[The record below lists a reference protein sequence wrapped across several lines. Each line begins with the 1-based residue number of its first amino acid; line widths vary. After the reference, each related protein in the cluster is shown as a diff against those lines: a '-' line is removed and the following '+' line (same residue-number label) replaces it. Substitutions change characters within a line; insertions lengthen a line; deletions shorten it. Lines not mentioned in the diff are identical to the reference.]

1 MDKELYDLGKEIINN
16 VVANTV
22 GTLFNSL
29 LHNKTIMVIHN
40 DDDDNINHLLK
51 LALMYKLTGL
61 YDFVKEDDKE
71 ASIKELSNLCATITA
86 RLLTSIASMGE
97 LITKSANELMEA
109 STEELIDLGNIVK
122 RCKAEIEKDKED
134 KEDKEE
140 DEDAAFNKAFIHLM
154 SKDK

>member
-16 VVANTV
+16 TV
-22 GTLFNSL
+22 SSTVSALFNSL

-40 DDDDNINHLLK
+40 DDDNITHLLK
-51 LALMYKLTGL
+51 LAFMYKLTGL
-61 YDFVKEDDKE
+61 YNFVREDDKE
-71 ASIKELSNLCATITA
+71 ASIKELSNLCAAITA

-97 LITKSANELMEA
+97 LLTKSANELMEA
-109 STEELIDLGNIVK
+109 NTEELIDLGNIVEK
-122 RCKAEIEKDKED
+122 CKAEIEKD

>member
-1 MDKELYDLGKEIINN
+1 MDKELYNLGKEIINN
-16 VVANTV
+16 TV
-22 GTLFNSL
+22 SSTVSALFNSL

-40 DDDDNINHLLK
+40 DDDNITHLLK
-51 LALMYKLTGL
+51 LAFMYKLTGL
-61 YDFVKEDDKE
+61 YDFVREDDKE
-71 ASIKELSNLCATITA
+71 ASVKELSNLCAAITT
-86 RLLTSIASMGE
+86 RLFTSIANMGE

-109 STEELIDLGNIVK
+109 NTEELIDFGNIVE
-122 RCKAEIEKDKED
+122 RCKAEIEKD

>member
-1 MDKELYDLGKEIINN
+1 MDKELYGLGKEIINN
-16 VVANTV
+16 TV
-22 GTLFNSL
+22 SSTVSALFNSL

-40 DDDDNINHLLK
+40 DDDNITHLLK

-61 YDFVKEDDKE
+61 YDFIREDDKE
-71 ASIKELSNLCATITA
+71 ASIKELSNLGAAITA

-109 STEELIDLGNIVK
+109 NTKELIDLGNIVEM
-122 RCKAEIEKDKED
+122 CKAEIEKDKENR
-134 KEDKEE
+134 EDKEE
-140 DEDAAFNKAFIHLM
+140 MKTPLFNKAFIHLM

>member
-16 VVANTV
+16 TV
-22 GTLFNSL
+22 SSTVSALFNSL
-29 LHNKTIMVIHN
+29 LHNKSIIVIHN
-40 DDDDNINHLLK
+40 DDDNINHLLK

-61 YDFVKEDDKE
+61 YDFVREDYKE
-71 ASIKELSNLCATITA
+71 ASIKELSNLCAAITA

-97 LITKSANELMEA
+97 LITKSANELIEA
-109 STEELIDLGNIVK
+109 STEELIDLDNIVEK
-122 RCKAEIEKDKED
+122 CKAEIEKDKED

>member
-1 MDKELYDLGKEIINN
+1 MGKELYDLGKEIINN
-16 VVANTV
+16 TV
-22 GTLFNSL
+22 SSTVNALFNSL
-29 LHNKTIMVIHN
+29 LHNKTIIVIHN
-40 DDDDNINHLLK
+40 DDDNINHLLK

-61 YDFVKEDDKE
+61 YDFVREDDKE
-71 ASIKELSNLCATITA
+71 ASIKELSNLCAAITA
-86 RLLTSIASMGE
+86 RLLMSIASMGE

-109 STEELIDLGNIVK
+109 NAEELIDLGNIVK

-140 DEDAAFNKAFIHLM
+140 DEDAIFNKAFIHLM

>member
-16 VVANTV
+16 TV
-22 GTLFNSL
+22 SSTVSALFNSL

-40 DDDDNINHLLK
+40 DDDNINHLLK

-61 YDFVKEDDKE
+61 YDFVREDDKE
-71 ASIKELSNLCATITA
+71 ASIKELSNLCAAITA

-109 STEELIDLGNIVK
+109 STKELIDLGNIVE
-122 RCKAEIEKDKED
+122 RCKAEIEKDKENR
-134 KEDKEE
+134 EDKEE

>member
-16 VVANTV
+16 TV
-22 GTLFNSL
+22 SSTVSALFNSL
-29 LHNKTIMVIHN
+29 LHNKTIMVIHK
-40 DDDDNINHLLK
+40 DDNINHLLK

-61 YDFVKEDDKE
+61 YDFVREDDKE
-71 ASIKELSNLCATITA
+71 ASIKELSNLCAAITA

-109 STEELIDLGNIVK
+109 STEELIDLSNMIEM
-122 RCKAEIEKDKED
+122 CKAEIEKDKED

>member
-16 VVANTV
+16 TV
-22 GTLFNSL
+22 SSTVSALFNNL

-40 DDDDNINHLLK
+40 DDDNITHLLK
-51 LALMYKLTGL
+51 LTLMYKLTGL
-61 YDFVKEDDKE
+61 YDFVREDDKE
-71 ASIKELSNLCATITA
+71 ASIKKLSNLCAEITA

-109 STEELIDLGNIVK
+109 STEELIDLGNIVEK
-122 RCKAEIEKDKED
+122 CKAEIEEDKED

>member
-16 VVANTV
+16 TV
-22 GTLFNSL
+22 STTVNALFNSL

-40 DDDDNINHLLK
+40 DDDNITHLLK

-61 YDFVKEDDKE
+61 YDFVREDDKE
-71 ASIKELSNLCATITA
+71 ASIKELSNLCATITV
-86 RLLTSIASMGE
+86 RLLTSIASMSE
-97 LITKSANELMEA
+97 LITKAANKLMEA
-109 STEELIDLGNIVK
+109 NTEELIDLGNIVK

-154 SKDK
+154 SKDN

>member
-16 VVANTV
+16 TV
-22 GTLFNSL
+22 SSTVSALFNSL
-29 LHNKTIMVIHN
+29 LYNKTIIVIHN
-40 DDDDNINHLLK
+40 DDDNINHILK
-51 LALMYKLTGL
+51 LALIYKLTGL
-61 YDFVKEDDKE
+61 YDFVREDDKE
-71 ASIKELSNLCATITA
+71 ASIKKLSNLCAAITA

-109 STEELIDLGNIVK
+109 STEELIDLGNIVE

-140 DEDAAFNKAFIHLM
+140 DEDAALIKHLFILM